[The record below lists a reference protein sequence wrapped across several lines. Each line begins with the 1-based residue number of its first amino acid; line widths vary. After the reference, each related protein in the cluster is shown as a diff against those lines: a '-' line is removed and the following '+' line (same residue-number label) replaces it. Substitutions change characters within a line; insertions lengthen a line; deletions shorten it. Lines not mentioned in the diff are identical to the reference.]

1 MRIKDFRADAGAGEY
16 RCQATN
22 PFGVADTRANYNVEP
37 IAEKEAPKEELAKA
51 PRFNPGLEDCAF
63 EEGKQ
68 ILLRCRVE
76 AQPPASITF
85 YKDGVPI
92 RPGDRIRINYNEESG
107 ECLLTIDDCLTNDEG
122 DSP

>member
-1 MRIKDFRADAGAGEY
+1 
-16 RCQATN
+16 
-22 PFGVADTRANYNVEP
+22 
-37 IAEKEAPKEELAKA
+37 
-51 PRFNPGLEDCAF
+51 LEDCAF

-122 DSP
+122 ALSLKY

>member
-1 MRIKDFRADAGAGEY
+1 
-16 RCQATN
+16 
-22 PFGVADTRANYNVEP
+22 
-37 IAEKEAPKEELAKA
+37 
-51 PRFNPGLEDCAF
+51 
-63 EEGKQ
+63 
-68 ILLRCRVE
+68 LLRCRVE

-122 DSP
+122 ALSLKY